1 MPWRESFNVPPMLH
15 RNPIPTATR
24 VGNMLF
30 TSVIAGRDPVTGE
43 VPDSPAAQAAN
54 AFKLLGMILE
64 KAGATPG
71 DVAHVTVFLKDDSA
85 RQYVN
90 TAWLQMFPDEHSRPA
105 RHTIVLENLA
115 SHVQIEAVAVIQG
128 GGQAS

>member
-1 MPWRESFNVPPMLH
+1 MLH

-43 VPDSPAAQAAN
+43 VPDSPSEQAAN

-64 KAGATPG
+64 KAGATPE

-85 RQYVN
+85 RPHVN

-115 SHVQIEAVAVIQG
+115 GHVQIEAVAVIQG
-128 GGQAS
+128 GRSA